1 MEPKKFK
8 KLKNIEIIFINN
20 VKQLKNV
27 VVGWVLPPP
36 PSPIVIYDNRV
47 FEGSY

>member
-1 MEPKKFK
+1 MENLILRKNMMMEPKKFK

-27 VVGWVLPPP
+27 VVG
-36 PSPIVIYDNRV
+36 
-47 FEGSY
+47 